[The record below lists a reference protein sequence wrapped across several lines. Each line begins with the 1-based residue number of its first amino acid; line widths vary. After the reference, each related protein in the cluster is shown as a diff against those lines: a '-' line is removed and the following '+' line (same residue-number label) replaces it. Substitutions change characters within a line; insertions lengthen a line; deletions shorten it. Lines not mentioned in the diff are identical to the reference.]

1 MIFTRMSLDS
11 DCPIN
16 YTKGGKVDYEH
27 LRNELG
33 VGYSYLSD
41 RLQKI
46 LRYAMRHLNEI
57 SLETIAVIAR
67 RAEVLP

>member
-1 MIFTRMSLDS
+1 M
-11 DCPIN
+11 
-16 YTKGGKVDYEH
+16 DYEH

-46 LRYAMRHLNEI
+46 LRYAMRHPNEI

-67 RAEVLP
+67 RAEVIP